1 MFSKG
6 HFLTFLTRYNFT
18 TLHQR
23 SNRKKKNYGKNIK
36 RFFTLGNLLV
46 SDHSPPRVKIL
57 TKDLRSK
64 YDVHYPNINVFHRQN
79 IENFFLG
86 GPPPLPTPNGKFRL
100 KLTMKNDVDFPS
112 KKKNYGKNT
121 ENRKIFLF
129 WSTLP

>member
-1 MFSKG
+1 M
-6 HFLTFLTRYNFT
+6 
-18 TLHQR
+18 
-23 SNRKKKNYGKNIK
+23 
-36 RFFTLGNLLV
+36 V
-46 SDHSPPRVKIL
+46 SDHSPPQVKIL

-112 KKKNYGKNT
+112 KKKKNYGKNT

-129 WSTLP
+129 WSTLPWGENLDEKLTRKIDGSAEKIIQKIFWT